1 MEKKIHHILIVED
14 DDLMR
19 DELSHAFSENGYGV
33 STARNGD
40 EALNIAFNKKPEL
53 IILDVLMPHTNGLDI
68 LRQLRGDDNGK
79 NIPVLILSN
88 VKDEASVAEA
98 VELGGCDYLLKTDWS
113 LEDVLK
119 KVNEKLK

>member
-1 MEKKIHHILIVED
+1 MEKKTYHILIVED

-19 DELSHAFSENGYGV
+19 DELSHTFSENGYGV

-53 IILDVLMPHTNGLDI
+53 IILDVLMPNTNGLDI
-68 LRQLRGDDNGK
+68 LRQLRSDDRGK

-88 VKDEASVAEA
+88 VRDEASVAEA